1 MHFERIDGW
10 RHDHTFGTEV
20 RTRGERRT
28 WWVVGLTAAMM
39 VAEIIAGM
47 VYGSAALLADGWHMG
62 THAAALSVTIFAY
75 VFARRH
81 AGDRRYSFG
90 TGKVGALGG
99 FASAVGLAIVALFVL
114 VQSAERLASPTHIR
128 FDEAIGVACL
138 GLAVNLACAVLL
150 RDHDHGHGHGHG
162 HGHRHQHQHGHED
175 GDGEGHEHGHG
186 HDGDEEPGHDADHHD
201 HNLRGAYLHVLAD
214 ALTSVLAIAALSAGK
229 FLGWNWM
236 DPIMGIVGSLV
247 IARWSLALLRDTS
260 RVLLDAEFAETRQQD
275 IHRVLESDA
284 DTRVT
289 DLHVWRVGPRHLAA
303 IVSLVTHDPREPA
316 YYKNRLSRYRDLA
329 HVTVEVHRCAE
340 PGAVAP

>member
-1 MHFERIDGW
+1 
-10 RHDHTFGTEV
+10 
-20 RTRGERRT
+20 
-28 WWVVGLTAAMM
+28 
-39 VAEIIAGM
+39 
-47 VYGSAALLADGWHMG
+47 
-62 THAAALSVTIFAY
+62 
-75 VFARRH
+75 
-81 AGDRRYSFG
+81 
-90 TGKVGALGG
+90 
-99 FASAVGLAIVALFVL
+99 
-114 VQSAERLASPTHIR
+114 
-128 FDEAIGVACL
+128 
-138 GLAVNLACAVLL
+138 
-150 RDHDHGHGHGHG
+150 
-162 HGHRHQHQHGHED
+162 
-175 GDGEGHEHGHG
+175 
-186 HDGDEEPGHDADHHD
+186 
-201 HNLRGAYLHVLAD
+201 
-214 ALTSVLAIAALSAGK
+214 
-229 FLGWNWM
+229 M